1 MTNPFDYLNSISYKK
16 NNLMPDEESEK
27 GYPAYMVN
35 RGLSYFPDTVLY
47 ANEINMRT
55 HIDNKLAYDYL
66 INSIRPR
73 KRFSKWHKANNEE
86 VNVIR
91 EYYKC
96 SESKALEYFKIL
108 STDQIETLQQKLQ
121 KGQNGQHNRENGRDQ
136 TKG

>member
-1 MTNPFDYLNSISYKK
+1 M
-16 NNLMPDEESEK
+16 
-27 GYPAYMVN
+27 
-35 RGLSYFPDTVLY
+35 
-47 ANEINMRT
+47 
-55 HIDNKLAYDYL
+55 
-66 INSIRPR
+66 
-73 KRFSKWHKANNEE
+73 
-86 VNVIR
+86 NVIR

>member
-1 MTNPFDYLNSISYKK
+1 M
-16 NNLMPDEESEK
+16 
-27 GYPAYMVN
+27 
-35 RGLSYFPDTVLY
+35 
-47 ANEINMRT
+47 
-55 HIDNKLAYDYL
+55 
-66 INSIRPR
+66 NSIRPR